1 MNYDPYDP
9 QLQLTPVASDTEM
22 SSSMSRGR
30 RWFNQVVM
38 QCSHPMLRSKPDWVH
53 LPDRVWR
60 RQSALLVSLHERD
73 RDA

>member
-1 MNYDPYDP
+1 
-9 QLQLTPVASDTEM
+9 LAPVSNE
-22 SSSMSRGR
+22 SGMSRGR

-60 RQSALLVSLHERD
+60 RQSALLVSLHQRD

>member
-1 MNYDPYDP
+1 MTYDQNEP
-9 QLQLTPVASDTEM
+9 QLQLAPMPNE
-22 SSSMSRGR
+22 SSMSRGR
-30 RWFNQVVM
+30 RWFSQVVM

-73 RDA
+73 RNA

>member
-1 MNYDPYDP
+1 MSYDQYDP
-9 QLQLTPVASDTEM
+9 QLQLAPVSRDSD
-22 SSSMSRGR
+22 MSRGR

-38 QCSHPMLRSKPDWVH
+38 QCSHPVLRGKPDWVH

-73 RDA
+73 CNT